1 MAHWGWYWRVKQK
14 HIARVLCSTLPTID
28 SFKLAQHIKAMVGF
42 SVQPLGVKAAVQD
55 NILKVTYRK
64 RKDCSYMIPID
75 KQPCNYG
82 GFRYFFKCPLCQ
94 RRMRILY
101 FAQQSIFLCRKCL
114 NLSYETQHLRPTK
127 RYEYMSKKIK
137 DNIKDKQGNLELS
150 KKPPRMHEEKYQK
163 LKDKQFDYERK
174 SHEALCQELRLWH
187 GAKIEPFLDDF
198 FDYR

>member
-1 MAHWGWYWRVKQK
+1 MAHWGWYWKVKQK
-14 HIARVLCSTLPTID
+14 HIPRIICTKLPTID

-42 SVQPLGVKAAVQD
+42 SVQPLGVKAIFQG
-55 NILKVTYRK
+55 NILKITYRK
-64 RKDCSYMIPID
+64 HKDYSYIIPID

-114 NLSYETQHLRPTK
+114 NLSYETQCLRPTK
-127 RYEYMSKKIK
+127 RYEYMSQKVK
-137 DNIKDKQGNLELS
+137 DSMKDKQGNLELS
-150 KKPPRMHEEKYQK
+150 KKPPRMHKGKYQK
-163 LKDKQFDYERK
+163 LKDKQFDYECK

-187 GAKIEPFLDDF
+187 GVKIEPFLDDF